1 MAKGVVS
8 WSRLF
13 RAGRGLLDT
22 PSSSSV
28 LAASGGVGLVA
39 VLPQCHPLALI
50 PPTSG
55 REDGRE
61 REAPHSSS
69 TSPTR
74 IASVSD
80 SVALTKKTV
89 RTCLLFWFFFYSRGG
104 GLFVVRFHPSATP
117 PPLHHQIIKKR
128 KEKKNEVCVRID
140 LA

>member
-1 MAKGVVS
+1 VAKGVVS

-89 RTCLLFWFFFYSRGG
+89 RPVVFALLVFFYSRGG
-104 GLFVVRFHPSATP
+104 GLFVVRFHPSTTP
-117 PPLHHQIIKKR
+117 PPSTTTK
-128 KEKKNEVCVRID
+128 
-140 LA
+140 